1 MNKTS
6 NFFYNLLMVFFN
18 SNLKH
23 FFIHEDKDKNKNKD
37 IKYFFSSIIKN
48 NISNLFNIIKPEIIL
63 LRLLNDMK
71 ELTLKKNM
79 ISNKNF
85 NFDIYFIC
93 KIFDFFNI
101 NYHSIST
108 TDITQEY
115 LLNNHKSFTIPVIE
129 MVNYNNKKIKE
140 NPPIIILYN
149 DYVVLEKSFI
159 PTFNILNYDP
169 NTRITK
175 DTITFNNHIYYLDTQ
190 ITKMNDNNFFTISK
204 NFTYNP
210 NDIKTNKPPI
220 ISIYIRN
227 YNNS

>member
-23 FFIHEDKDKNKNKD
+23 FFIQDDKDKNKKKD
-37 IKYFFSSIIKN
+37 IKYFFSTIIKN
-48 NISNLFNIIKPEIIL
+48 NISNPFNIIKPDIIL
-63 LRLLNDMK
+63 LRLLNDMN
-71 ELTLKKNM
+71 ELTLKKNL
-79 ISNKNF
+79 

-115 LLNNHKSFTIPVIE
+115 LLNNQKSFTIPVIE

-149 DYVVLEKSFI
+149 DYVILEKTFI

-190 ITKMNDNNFFTISK
+190 ITKMNDNYFFTISK

>member
-1 MNKTS
+1 
-6 NFFYNLLMVFFN
+6 MVFFN

-23 FFIHEDKDKNKNKD
+23 FFIQDDKDKNKKKD
-37 IKYFFSSIIKN
+37 IKYFFSTIIKN
-48 NISNLFNIIKPEIIL
+48 NISNPFNIIKPDIIL
-63 LRLLNDMK
+63 LRLLNDMN
-71 ELTLKKNM
+71 ELTLKKNL
-79 ISNKNF
+79 

-115 LLNNHKSFTIPVIE
+115 LLNNQKSFTIPVIE

-149 DYVVLEKSFI
+149 DYVILEKTFI

-190 ITKMNDNNFFTISK
+190 ITKMNDNYFFTISK